1 MLNLIYFQKTE
12 YAEDDITIN
21 NNSENSIGEKSVM
34 QIIM

>member
-12 YAEDDITIN
+12 YAEDDIAIN